1 MSATAR
7 VVLSALVLS
16 MGSAACKRR
25 APATVVA
32 PNAAL
37 AHGGTPEQAAAEAAL
52 PRLSVDDVMARIERH
67 ETIAIYDN
75 NSQERYQQGHV
86 PGARWVAYRN
96 VAATDLPPD
105 NATPLVFY
113 CGSEQCGACHTA
125 ALQAISLGHTN
136 VSIMPAGIRGW
147 TAAGKPTV
155 TGNTPT

>member
-1 MSATAR
+1 MSASAR
-7 VVLSALVLS
+7 VVLAALALS
-16 MGSAACKRR
+16 LGPAACKREAPAA
-25 APATVVA
+25 APATH
-32 PNAAL
+32 AAL
-37 AHGGTPEQAAAEAAL
+37 PHGGSPDQAAAEAAL
-52 PRLSVDDVMARIERH
+52 PRMTIDLVMARIDAH
-67 ETIAIYDN
+67 DNIAIYDN
-75 NSQERYQQGHV
+75 NSQERYAQGHV

-96 VAATDLPPD
+96 VTATDLPTD

-155 TGNTPT
+155 SGNTPT